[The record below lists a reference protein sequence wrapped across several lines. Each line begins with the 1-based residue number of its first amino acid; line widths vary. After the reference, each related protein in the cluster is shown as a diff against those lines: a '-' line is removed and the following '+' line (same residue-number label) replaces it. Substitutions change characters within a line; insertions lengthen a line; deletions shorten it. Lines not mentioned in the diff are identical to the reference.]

1 MLNLSGKTLSAG
13 KITIGHHASCQ
24 RESRNEVGDTYQL
37 RKGGGAG
44 LRTRSSERGRAWI
57 ITIVVVNDTLR
68 YHTREVVGGD
78 RNDPPDSTK
87 SRALYTDDFDMV
99 RDVDGAA
106 WGSGALVAS
115 ASTAATR
122 TTLLTSRISSRWS
135 H

>member
-1 MLNLSGKTLSAG
+1 M
-13 KITIGHHASCQ
+13 
-24 RESRNEVGDTYQL
+24 
-37 RKGGGAG
+37 
-44 LRTRSSERGRAWI
+44 
-57 ITIVVVNDTLR
+57 VNDTLR

-99 RDVDGAA
+99 RDVDGTA